1 MPEPTRSRRQAEQ
14 PQTRYPENTRIT
26 RSSGNIFAD
35 LGLPNSE
42 ELLLKARIASLIS
55 EKIKLQGMSQAEA
68 ATRMGTSQPNV
79 SNIVSGRLD
88 KFSLERLLAFV
99 RAFGHDVEIKVRP
112 SKTRNKGRLI
122 MAG

>member
-1 MPEPTRSRRQAEQ
+1 MTD
-14 PQTRYPENTRIT
+14 TRIT

-42 ELLLKARIASLIS
+42 ELLLKARIASIS

>member
-1 MPEPTRSRRQAEQ
+1 MTD
-14 PQTRYPENTRIT
+14 TRIT

-68 ATRMGTSQPNV
+68 A
-79 SNIVSGRLD
+79 
-88 KFSLERLLAFV
+88 
-99 RAFGHDVEIKVRP
+99 FGHDVEIKVRP